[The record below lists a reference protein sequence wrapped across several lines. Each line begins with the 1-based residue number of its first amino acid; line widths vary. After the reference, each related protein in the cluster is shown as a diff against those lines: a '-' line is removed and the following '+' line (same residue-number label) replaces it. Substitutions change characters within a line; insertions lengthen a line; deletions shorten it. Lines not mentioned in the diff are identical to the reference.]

1 LSGDGGS
8 GRDRRLYLKKAGMGR
23 NIDGTVGD
31 GGSESEE
38 TNGVSGDKGGEGVE
52 AIFEVI

>member
-1 LSGDGGS
+1 
-8 GRDRRLYLKKAGMGR
+8 MGR